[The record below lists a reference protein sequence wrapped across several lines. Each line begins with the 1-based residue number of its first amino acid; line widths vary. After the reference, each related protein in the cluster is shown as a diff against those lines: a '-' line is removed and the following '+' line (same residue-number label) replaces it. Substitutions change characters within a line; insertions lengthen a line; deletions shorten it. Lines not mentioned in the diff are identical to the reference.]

1 MPIKSFHPFLRTNS
15 ISADRNPVSA
25 CHTTLHTALKQWN
38 PATQTSEFLQ
48 AKSDQSGYERSLL
61 ITKINSCFPN
71 TFQMSCPFQCHRTTS
86 LAVQAVN
93 YICKIIIRCSKRPS
107 VSHVTYSF
115 THCPATRLPSTVRP
129 VVYTRFGLDRQ
140 ILIYGERL

>member
-1 MPIKSFHPFLRTNS
+1 MPIKSLHPFLGTNS
-15 ISADRNPVSA
+15 VSTDRNRVSTY
-25 CHTTLHTALKQWN
+25 HTTLQTALKQYN
-38 PATQTSEFLQ
+38 PATQTSKSLQ
-48 AKSDQSGYERSLL
+48 AKSDPSGYQRSLL

-71 TFQMSCPFQCHRTTS
+71 TFHMSCPFQCHRTTS

-93 YICKIIIRCSKRPS
+93 YISKIVIVLKKLS

-115 THCPATRLPSTVRP
+115 AHSSATRLPSAVRP

-140 ILIYGERL
+140 ILIHRARH